1 MGNKNLPC
9 ISGVV
14 DGMKFSGERN
24 LTEHGHL
31 VMFRMYVDHL
41 LGNLF
46 VLVSKTLKHFHADL
60 GKISSLTSTVF
71 H

>member
-24 LTEHGHL
+24 LTEHGH
-31 VMFRMYVDHL
+31 VQNVCR
-41 LGNLF
+41 
-46 VLVSKTLKHFHADL
+46 SSL
-60 GKISSLTSTVF
+60 GKFIRAGFKDFEAFSRRVGKDFFFDQHSFPLG
-71 H
+71 